1 MIPARMAFY
10 TENTGAARG
19 HCSMS
24 FTGAHASYYIAVPLT
39 IMHALTPRQSSILK
53 FIETFFHRHQQPPT
67 EREIAEHFRI
77 HQSAVRKHLTALEN
91 KGRLTLRRDGRSRGI
106 RLNALTPTM
115 SVPIVGS
122 VVAGMPLLAFENIEG
137 SMMLDK
143 GFAGSEEVFLLR
155 VRGDSMIEAGIMEDD
170 LILVRRT
177 ESVRNGEIVVAR
189 LGDETT
195 VKRFYNIAGRVV
207 LEPAN
212 KNYRPIPVTETDG
225 FYLEGRVV
233 ALIRNMDNYF
243 LVNRKS
249 A

>member
-1 MIPARMAFY
+1 MQ
-10 TENTGAARG
+10 
-19 HCSMS
+19 
-24 FTGAHASYYIAVPLT
+24 V
-39 IMHALTPRQSSILK
+39 LTPRQGSILK
-53 FIETFFHRHQQPPT
+53 FIETFFHKHQQPPT

-77 HQSAVRKHLTALEN
+77 HQSAVRKHLNALET

-106 RLNALTPTM
+106 RLNGLAPTV

-122 VVAGMPLLAFENIEG
+122 VVAGMPLMAIENMEG
-137 SMMLDK
+137 AMMLDMN
-143 GFAGSEEVFLLR
+143 FAGSEEVFLLR

-170 LILVRRT
+170 MILVRRT

-195 VKRFYNIAGRVV
+195 VKRFYNIAGRIV

-212 KNYRPIPVTETDG
+212 KNYRAIPIDEKDT

-233 ALIRNMDNYF
+233 ALIRNMDNFF
-243 LVNRKS
+243 LINRKN
-249 A
+249 

>member
-1 MIPARMAFY
+1 MQD
-10 TENTGAARG
+10 
-19 HCSMS
+19 
-24 FTGAHASYYIAVPLT
+24 
-39 IMHALTPRQSSILK
+39 LTPRQASILK
-53 FIETFFHRHQQPPT
+53 FVENFFLKHQQPPT

-77 HQSAVRKHLTALEN
+77 HQSAVRKHLSALES

-106 RLNALTPTM
+106 RLNNHAPTM

-122 VVAGMPLLAFENIEG
+122 VVAGMPLLAMENIEG
-137 SMMLDK
+137 AMMLDSS
-143 GFAGSEEVFLLR
+143 FVGSEEVFLLR
-155 VRGDSMIEAGIMEDD
+155 VRGDSMQDVGILEDD

-195 VKRFYNIAGRVV
+195 VKRFYNIAGRIV

-212 KNYRPIPVTETDG
+212 KNYRPISVDDKDN

-233 ALIRNMDNYF
+233 ALIRNMDSF
-243 LVNRKS
+243 MLLSRR
-249 A
+249 AERHIPTLT

>member
-1 MIPARMAFY
+1 MQ
-10 TENTGAARG
+10 
-19 HCSMS
+19 
-24 FTGAHASYYIAVPLT
+24 V
-39 IMHALTPRQSSILK
+39 LTPRQGSILK
-53 FIETFFHRHQQPPT
+53 FIETFFHKHQQPPT

-77 HQSAVRKHLTALEN
+77 HQSAVRKHLNALET

-106 RLNALTPTM
+106 RLNGMAPTV

-122 VVAGMPLLAFENIEG
+122 VVAGMPLMAIENMEG
-137 SMMLDK
+137 AMMLDMN
-143 GFAGSEEVFLLR
+143 FAGSEEVFLLR

-170 LILVRRT
+170 MILVRRT

-195 VKRFYNIAGRVV
+195 VKRFYNIAGRIV

-212 KNYRPIPVTETDG
+212 KNYRAIPVDEKDT

-233 ALIRNMDNYF
+233 ALIRNMDNFF
-243 LVNRKS
+243 LINRKN
-249 A
+249 